1 MPNVKFS
8 LPYNND
14 FGTLKQQLELQGHGG
29 NVISEI
35 YLSGP
40 QGYSGA
46 GRIVK
51 QVNLREFFD
60 VIELV
65 HANNISVNVI
75 ANSTCGGISWY
86 GANRIEDLVSFL
98 SRIYREY
105 KVETVTIANP
115 LLISEIKQRIPGL
128 MVCASVLADID
139 CVQRAMVAKQAGADI
154 ITPDANINRDIRLLS
169 QIKQATGLELKVM
182 VNEGCLYKCLYR
194 KFHFNYVSHYSKEVR
209 TEIPDVKN
217 FFSYCMAITKKDPSQ
232 ILKSGW
238 IRPEDLTRYA
248 GISDFFKV
256 VGRTRPKSMILR
268 TVRAYMQEHYAG
280 NIFDILCSSLNAFSL
295 SYGAYIDNEKLDEA
309 NFFDRVSSCNRNCSE
324 CDYCSN
330 LANRLLKLSV
340 VTREKLEDMGQSDV
354 AVKLEAA
361 GKLPYFS

>member
-1 MPNVKFS
+1 MPNIQFS

-14 FGTLKQQLELQGHGG
+14 PETLKQQLKLQGHGG
-29 NVISEI
+29 NTISEI

-40 QGYSGA
+40 QEYSGA
-46 GRIVK
+46 GRIIR
-51 QVNLREFFD
+51 QVNPREFFD

-65 HANNISVNVI
+65 HANNIGVNI
-75 ANSTCGGISWY
+75 ILNSTCEGMSWY
-86 GANRIEDLVSFL
+86 EADRIEDLISFL
-98 SRIYREY
+98 MKICREY
-105 KVETVTIANP
+105 KVEAVTVANP
-115 LLISEIKQRIPGL
+115 LLICEIKQRLPGL
-128 MVCASVLADID
+128 IVCASVLSDID
-139 CVQRAMVAKQAGADI
+139 CVQRALVAKQAGADI
-154 ITPDANINRDIRLLS
+154 ITPDANINRDIKLLN
-169 QIKQATGLELKVM
+169 QIKQATGLDLKIM

-209 TEIPDVKN
+209 REIPEVKN

-268 TVRAYMQEHYAG
+268 AVKAYMQEHYAG
-280 NIFDILCSSLNAFSL
+280 NIFDILCSSLNAFSM
-295 SYGAYIDNEKLDEA
+295 SYGAYIDNGKLDEA
-309 NFFDRVSSCNRNCSE
+309 NFFDRVSSCDRNCSE

-330 LANRLLKLSV
+330 LVNRLLKLSV
-340 VTREKLEDMGQSDV
+340 VTREKLEDMGQSEV
-354 AVKLEAA
+354 ADNLEAA